1 MIFTHPVLRFLL
13 PRLYLD
19 RLGNQTSV
27 RNLRNALNHL
37 PNKLDDL
44 YDDAMSRIKGQ
55 VEESKQ
61 LALRTLSWI
70 SIALRPLQLDELRH
84 ALAVEPGDFA
94 VDEESI
100 PSESL
105 ITSVTAGLT
114 TLDAESGTIRLVH
127 FTVEEYFKKKRHI
140 WFHDAERNIAE
151 TCVTYLLFVTFET
164 GFCPTDE
171 EFKARLQSNVLYDY
185 AARNWGHHAR
195 VALAEVDQF
204 ILHFLESEAKVSASS
219 QAMMV
224 SRSSSGY
231 SQNVPR
237 HMAGVHLAAYFGLRE
252 AIMALLK
259 SGHDLDVKD
268 TYNQTP
274 LSWAARNGHE
284 AVVKL
289 LLEKGAELESK
300 ENRYGQ
306 TPLSW
311 AARNGRE
318 TVVKL
323 LLEKSAKLESKSKN
337 SRTPL
342 SWAAGNG
349 HEAIVKLLLEKGVK
363 LESKSYYGQTPLSW
377 AAWNGCEAVVKLLLE
392 KGAELESKSNYDQTP
407 LSWAAGNGHEAV
419 VKLLLEKGADNS

>member
-13 PRLYLD
+13 PRLHLD

-164 GFCPTDE
+164 GFCPTDK

-237 HMAGVHLAAYFGLRE
+237 QMAGVHLAAYFGLRE

-274 LSWAARNGHE
+274 LSWAARNGYEAVVKLLLEKGAELESKDNRYGQTPLSWAAGSGHE

-300 ENRYGQ
+300 SRNGQ

-311 AARNGRE
+311 AAE
-318 TVVKL
+318 D
-323 LLEKSAKLESKSKN
+323 
-337 SRTPL
+337 
-342 SWAAGNG
+342 G
-349 HEAIVKLLLEKGVK
+349 H
-363 LESKSYYGQTPLSW
+363 
-377 AAWNGCEAVVKLLLE
+377 EAVVKLLLE
-392 KGAELESKSNYDQTP
+392 KGAELESK
-407 LSWAAGNGHEAV
+407 
-419 VKLLLEKGADNS
+419 DNRYG